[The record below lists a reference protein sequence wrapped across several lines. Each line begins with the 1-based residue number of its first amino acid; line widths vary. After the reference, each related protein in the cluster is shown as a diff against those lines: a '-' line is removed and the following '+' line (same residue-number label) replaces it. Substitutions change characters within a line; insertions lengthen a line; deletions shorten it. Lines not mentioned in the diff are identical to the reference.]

1 MGIFKNEDDNIK
13 KYLYLYNNESNFT
26 LVVFLQMVFYLV
38 NCPSNFYSAFFSN
51 TNFSLSV

>member
-51 TNFSLSV
+51 TNISLSV

>member
-26 LVVFLQMVFYLV
+26 LVIFLQMVFYMV
-38 NCPSNFYSAFFSN
+38 NRFFYNYISIFSN
-51 TNFSLSV
+51 TNISLSV